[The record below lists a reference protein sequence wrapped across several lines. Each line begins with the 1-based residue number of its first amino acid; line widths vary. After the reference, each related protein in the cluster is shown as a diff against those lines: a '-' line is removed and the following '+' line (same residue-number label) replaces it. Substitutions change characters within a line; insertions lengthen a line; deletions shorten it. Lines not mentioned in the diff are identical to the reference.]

1 MISLA
6 EADIKVVGAVDVV
19 AVVGHLNLVV
29 DVLADVLAEVSVVVK
44 ADGYLVSK
52 GVTLTVDAVAKII
65 FDVLFVGLFIIHSCF
80 SILFLTDVFSRPFL
94 LSSRLL

>member
-6 EADIKVVGAVDVV
+6 EADIKIVDKIDVV

-29 DVLADVLAEVSVVVK
+29 DVLADVLADVSVVVK
-44 ADGYLVSK
+44 ADDYLVSK

-65 FDVLFVGLFIIHSCF
+65 FDVLFVGLHYSFM
-80 SILFLTDVFSRPFL
+80 LFYVIPDECL
-94 LSSRLL
+94 LF